1 MTDTLSRLAGPI
13 SVGSG
18 TTTVFTGTAAHTYTI
33 RNWRIVNNT
42 GGAVTARV
50 GIGGVTDTCL
60 IFPAMSIPAASIL
73 EDDGM
78 VVMSGTETLQV
89 SMSASGTTIT
99 VSGLDH
105 S

>member
-1 MTDTLSRLAGPI
+1 MTDTLSRLAGPV
-13 SVGSG
+13 SLAAG

-42 GGAVTARV
+42 GGAVTVRV

-60 IFPAMSIPAASIL
+60 VFPAMSVPAAAIL

-78 VVMSGTETLQV
+78 IVMSGTETLQV
-89 SMSASGTTIT
+89 STSATGTTVT